1 MRLSFTKM
9 HGLGNDFVVLD
20 AFQHTLALTSEQ
32 VRFLA
37 DRHRGVGCDQVLM
50 VEPPNDASADFFY
63 RIYNSDGTE
72 AQQCGNGARCF
83 ARFVHSRGLTVK
95 EQLELQTRSG
105 RIRVILGEGDE
116 VHVNMGVP
124 RFEPADLPFR
134 AARRAPSYRRRVG
147 ATTIEFG
154 AVSVG
159 NPHAVVRVANVD
171 EVPVERI
178 GPALE
183 SHGDFPQRVNVGFM
197 QVLGPEHVRLRVYER
212 GAGETLACGSGACA
226 AVAVGHVQQLLGKR
240 ATVDLL
246 GGRLVI
252 SWQGEGTPLWMRGP
266 ATHVFEGTVEI

>member
-83 ARFVHSRGLTVK
+83 ARFVHARGLTVK